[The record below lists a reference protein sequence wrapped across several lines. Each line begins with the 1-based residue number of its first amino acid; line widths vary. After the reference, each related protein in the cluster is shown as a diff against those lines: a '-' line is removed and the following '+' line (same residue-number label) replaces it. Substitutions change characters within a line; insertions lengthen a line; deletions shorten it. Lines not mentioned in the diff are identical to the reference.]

1 TYTDVKAD
9 AWYADAVAKAAA
21 AGYINGYPDGT
32 MRPDNSISREE
43 TATIIMKINK
53 LTENADAA
61 SKFTDANTL
70 VWSKGAVGAVKFAG
84 IMIGYPD
91 GSFQPKNYIKRGE
104 AVFAL
109 DKSLTFSKNNM
120 IYDKVGTYGP
130 ATGDLQV
137 TGNVIVQVKGTVLQ
151 NMVISGDLIIDKN
164 VGDGNVTLN
173 NVTVKGETK
182 IYGGSVNSIIVID
195 STLGKVTISKVDGKI
210 RIVISGNTTVGVVTA
225 NSGVTLEEGNL
236 TGGSEGFQEIII
248 DSEEGDTIVLVGS
261 FSDVEINTPGLIID
275 VPAGTTVESMIVN
288 EQAAITGEG
297 VVANAEINVS
307 GVTFETAPAVQ
318 DVAPGGMDYEDASV
332 MAFETLEG
340 IPENV
345 SVSEYTVNL
354 KDGWMI
360 GGIAEAGS
368 ALFYLNLKP
377 ADELE
382 YLEKCELVKINLQSG
397 EEVVEYSFEIS
408 GTLWVNEL
416 MGTKEDLF
424 WVELGKDWKIKRYNL
439 TSKEISTVKSSDD
452 RSQIIMLSS
461 GDHCISWFEDLPEG
475 KMALY
480 VYDIEKD
487 KIKTI
492 SEEIML
498 LFPYTRARIQD
509 SIVAYVTKP
518 EDSYIVNAYNLKTEE
533 LTAQIDVGQE
543 YPGNPAGNQEY
554 LTWCLEPFYGNF
566 DLYAYNI
573 QKGEGIQLNR
583 MEDSTYVF
591 SYDMIGHL
599 ILINDRDTN
608 NIICLDMKNGTK
620 ANLTAGL
627 GAEHLYIFGQ
637 ATHNLS
643 YIATER
649 EDNHYKIIKIA
660 ILDVTK
666 EAGITK

>member
-1 TYTDVKAD
+1 MERSIIGFKKR
-9 AWYADAVAKAAA
+9 VAILTILCMMFTLMPMSVSAAA
-21 AGYINGYPDGT
+21 NVESDISGHWAEDTIQSWVDEGTIKGYEDGSFKPENT
-32 MRPDNSISREE
+32 ISRAEFM
-43 TATIIMKINK
+43 TINK

-61 SKFTDANTL
+61 NKFIDASTL
-70 VWSKGAVGAVKFAG
+70 VWSKGAVGAVSEAN
-84 IMIGYPD
+84 IMTGYPD
-91 GSFQPKNYIKRGE
+91 LSFQPKNYIKRGE
-104 AVFAL
+104 AIFAL
-109 DKSLTFSKNNM
+109 DKSLTFSKSN
-120 IYDKVGTYGP
+120 
-130 ATGDLQV
+130 
-137 TGNVIVQVKGTVLQ
+137 
-151 NMVISGDLIIDKN
+151 
-164 VGDGNVTLN
+164 
-173 NVTVKGETK
+173 
-182 IYGGSVNSIIVID
+182 
-195 STLGKVTISKVDGKI
+195 
-210 RIVISGNTTVGVVTA
+210 
-225 NSGVTLEEGNL
+225 
-236 TGGSEGFQEIII
+236 
-248 DSEEGDTIVLVGS
+248 
-261 FSDVEINTPGLIID
+261 
-275 VPAGTTVESMIVN
+275 
-288 EQAAITGEG
+288 
-297 VVANAEINVS
+297 
-307 GVTFETAPAVQ
+307 
-318 DVAPGGMDYEDASV
+318 MDYEDASV

-461 GDHCISWFEDLPEG
+461 GDRCISWFEDLPEG

-498 LFPYTRARIQD
+498 QFPYTRARIQD

-627 GAEHLYIFGQ
+627 GAEHLYYFGQ

-649 EDNHYKIIKIA
+649 EDNHHKIIKIA

-666 EAGITK
+666 EAGE

>member
-1 TYTDVKAD
+1 MERSIIGFKKRVAILTILCMMFTLMPMSVSAAANVESDISGHWAEDTIQSWVDEGTIKGYEDGSFKPENTISRAEFMTMVNGIFGHTDVKATTYTDVKSD
-9 AWYADAVAKAAA
+9 SWYADAVAKAAA
-21 AGYINGYPDGT
+21 AGYIEGYPDGT
-32 MRPDNSISREE
+32 MKPDNSISREE
-43 TATIIMKINK
+43 AATIIMKINK

-61 SKFTDANTL
+61 NKFIDASTL
-70 VWSKGAVGAVKFAG
+70 VWSKGAVGAVSEAN
-84 IMIGYPD
+84 IMTGYPD
-91 GSFQPKNYIKRGE
+91 LSFQPKNYIKRGE
-104 AVFAL
+104 AIFAL
-109 DKSLTFSKNNM
+109 DKSLAFSKSN
-120 IYDKVGTYGP
+120 
-130 ATGDLQV
+130 
-137 TGNVIVQVKGTVLQ
+137 
-151 NMVISGDLIIDKN
+151 
-164 VGDGNVTLN
+164 
-173 NVTVKGETK
+173 
-182 IYGGSVNSIIVID
+182 
-195 STLGKVTISKVDGKI
+195 
-210 RIVISGNTTVGVVTA
+210 
-225 NSGVTLEEGNL
+225 
-236 TGGSEGFQEIII
+236 
-248 DSEEGDTIVLVGS
+248 
-261 FSDVEINTPGLIID
+261 
-275 VPAGTTVESMIVN
+275 
-288 EQAAITGEG
+288 
-297 VVANAEINVS
+297 
-307 GVTFETAPAVQ
+307 
-318 DVAPGGMDYEDASV
+318 MDYEDASV

-461 GDHCISWFEDLPEG
+461 GDRCISWFEDLPEG

-498 LFPYTRARIQD
+498 QFPYTRAPIQD

-627 GAEHLYIFGQ
+627 GAEHLYYFGQ

-649 EDNHYKIIKIA
+649 EDNHHKIIKIA

-666 EAGITK
+666 EAGE

>member
-1 TYTDVKAD
+1 MERSIIGFKKRVAILTILCMMFTLMPMSVSAAANVESDISGHWAEDTIQSWVDEGTIKGYEDGSFKPENTISRAEFMTMVNGIFGYTDVKATTYTDVKSD
-9 AWYADAVAKAAA
+9 SWYADAVAKAAA
-21 AGYINGYPDGT
+21 AGYIEGYPDGT
-32 MRPDNSISREE
+32 MKPDNSISREE
-43 TATIIMKINK
+43 AATIIMKINK

-61 SKFTDANTL
+61 NKFIDASTL
-70 VWSKGAVGAVKFAG
+70 VWSKGAVGAVSEAN
-84 IMIGYPD
+84 IMTGYPD
-91 GSFQPKNYIKRGE
+91 LSFQPKNYIKRGE
-104 AVFAL
+104 AL
-109 DKSLTFSKNNM
+109 DKSLTFSKSN
-120 IYDKVGTYGP
+120 
-130 ATGDLQV
+130 
-137 TGNVIVQVKGTVLQ
+137 
-151 NMVISGDLIIDKN
+151 
-164 VGDGNVTLN
+164 
-173 NVTVKGETK
+173 
-182 IYGGSVNSIIVID
+182 
-195 STLGKVTISKVDGKI
+195 
-210 RIVISGNTTVGVVTA
+210 
-225 NSGVTLEEGNL
+225 
-236 TGGSEGFQEIII
+236 
-248 DSEEGDTIVLVGS
+248 
-261 FSDVEINTPGLIID
+261 
-275 VPAGTTVESMIVN
+275 
-288 EQAAITGEG
+288 
-297 VVANAEINVS
+297 
-307 GVTFETAPAVQ
+307 
-318 DVAPGGMDYEDASV
+318 MDYEDASV

-345 SVSEYTVNL
+345 LVSEYTVNL

-368 ALFYLNLKP
+368 AIFYLNLKP

-408 GTLWVNEL
+408 GNLWVNEF

-424 WVELGKDWKIKRYNL
+424 WVELGKGWKIKRYNL

-452 RSQIIMLSS
+452 RSQTVMLSS

-498 LFPYTRARIQD
+498 QFPYTRALIQD

-608 NIICLDMKNGTK
+608 NIICLYMKNGTK
-620 ANLTAGL
+620 ANLTSGL
-627 GAEHLYIFGQ
+627 GAEHLYYFGQ

-649 EDNHYKIIKIA
+649 EDNHHKIIKIA

-666 EAGITK
+666 EAGE